1 MGYLEV
7 KYKEKAQRVLEEL
20 IELYGM
26 KDEAGEYSKSAKTM
40 LENADEYEQAFAPY
54 LLDDILKVIRKYWK
68 YHSDKQR
75 PSLKQILALLEVS
88 EAEKRDMEV
97 VDIIKPVCPIKE
109 WQEDF
114 DTVLRQAC
122 MDRITY
128 NPYWSEQDVVKDNFK
143 GAYLRNPDG
152 SLSTKT
158 FKIHWKECLEKAK
171 KEAPS
176 EFSSISRFDNLML
189 EFTLAYRLGYLE
201 F

>member
-1 MGYLEV
+1 MNIFERDKTQKIQDYLV
-7 KYKEKAQRVLEEL
+7 
-20 IELYGM
+20 ELY
-26 KDEAGEYSKSAKTM
+26 
-40 LENADEYEQAFAPY
+40 
-54 LLDDILKVIRKYWK
+54 
-68 YHSDKQR
+68 
-75 PSLKQILALLEVS
+75 SLKLQDGEFNAEARKMFAEKSFANWVSSLQGYSEEQIKEAINWYHKNKNNRTAPKLAQILATLEYKARKDVGVS
-88 EAEKRDMEV
+88 
-97 VDIIKPVCPIKE
+97 VDVSKPVCPIKE

-171 KEAPS
+171 KEATS